1 MYTTELIDG
10 GSPKRDEAAPLLVLG
25 FEPMVTF
32 RNHYPWYEGMS
43 IMAGWGGPL
52 LRRNVSAP
60 AEHLVAAVGAFVGY
74 AWSRTLALEFRPRFM
89 AAPISHATLDGGGL
103 VSFAPDR
110 ITFTLHVPLVVRFDD
125 IVSY

>member
-1 MYTTELIDG
+1 MLPLVCALIGPAWDLWDPFVTLPDLG
-10 GSPKRDEAAPLLVLG
+10 AA
-25 FEPMVTF
+25 
-32 RNHYPWYEGMS
+32 
-43 IMAGWGGPL
+43 A
-52 LRRNVSAP
+52 LRRIGGRSWSA
-60 AEHLVAAVGAFVGY
+60 AEYPERFGVWPAVGAFVGY

-89 AAPISHATLDGGGL
+89 AAQISHATLDGGGL